1 MFIRFSDMN
10 NIWDVHVVIPCS
22 PGLNCDY
29 GIVSWRNHQSKHSLP
44 HACLVANAD
53 WGTVFSQNL
62 PEMLIPFSF
71 RSLTE
76 VEQMANKNENT
87 KDTEEEEIVTK

>member
-1 MFIRFSDMN
+1 M
-10 NIWDVHVVIPCS
+10 
-22 PGLNCDY
+22 
-29 GIVSWRNHQSKHSLP
+29 
-44 HACLVANAD
+44 ANAD